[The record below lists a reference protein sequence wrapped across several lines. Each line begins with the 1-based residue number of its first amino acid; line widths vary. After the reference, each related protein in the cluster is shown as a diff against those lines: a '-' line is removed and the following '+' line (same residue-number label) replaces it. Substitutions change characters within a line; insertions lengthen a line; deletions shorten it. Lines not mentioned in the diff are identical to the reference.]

1 MKTAWMTIDT
11 GLQALMAGN
20 DNLADSDLKLQSK
33 RLMHLAKFCKTLSE
47 RVNERLREG
56 VKQGN
61 INVLFDKYHTER
73 KAVDI
78 NA

>member
-1 MKTAWMTIDT
+1 MD
-11 GLQALMAGN
+11 LMADN
-20 DNLADSDLKLQSK
+20 DTLSDSDLRLKSK

-61 INVLFDKYHTER
+61 INVLFDKYHSER
-73 KAVDI
+73 KEVDI